1 MTVLKVSSKFNFLIG
16 RTMSDTAT
24 ITSAKNSS
32 HKLSNNLSNK
42 TTIDTATL
50 LIKCRDQAGIVQ
62 AVSEFIHRYGA
73 NIITLDQYSTAHEG
87 GQYFM
92 RLEFALAG
100 LSEIIENFEASFAHT
115 VAKRHN
121 MAWRLHDN
129 AIKTKVGILV
139 SKFDHAL
146 LDLLWRHQRGLL
158 DCEITSVVSNH
169 EDLRQSVEN
178 FGIVFHHV
186 PVTKDNKSE
195 AEEQI
200 HTLMA
205 GNDLLVLARYMQI
218 LSSDFVKRWPM
229 QVINIHHSFLP
240 AFVGADPYRQAYD
253 KGVKLIGATAHYVTA
268 ELDQGP
274 IIEQDVHRVT
284 HRQGVTELRA
294 IGRDIERN
302 VLARAVNW
310 HVQNRVIV
318 AGNKTVVFN

>member
-1 MTVLKVSSKFNFLIG
+1 
-16 RTMSDTAT
+16 MSDNTEKASSSHAQPSTSPLNTTAT
-24 ITSAKNSS
+24 VES
-32 HKLSNNLSNK
+32 
-42 TTIDTATL
+42 DTATL
-50 LIKCRDQAGIVQ
+50 LIKCKDQAGIVQ

-100 LSEIIENFEASFAHT
+100 LSEIIDNFEVSFGHT

-121 MAWRLHDN
+121 MDWRLHNN

-158 DCEITSVVSNH
+158 DCEITCVVSNH
-169 EDLRQSVEN
+169 PDLRQAVKN
-178 FGIVFHHV
+178 FGITFHHV
-186 PVTKDNKSE
+186 AVNKNNKE
-195 AEEQI
+195 QAEEQI
-200 HTLMA
+200 HKLME

-218 LSSDFVKRWPM
+218 LSPDFVKRWPM

>member
-1 MTVLKVSSKFNFLIG
+1 
-16 RTMSDTAT
+16 MSDNIKTSPSSNTA
-24 ITSAKNSS
+24 SQSKQLPS
-32 HKLSNNLSNK
+32 
-42 TTIDTATL
+42 TIDTATL
-50 LIKCRDQAGIVQ
+50 SIKCKDQAGIVQ

-92 RLEFALAG
+92 RLEFALAD
-100 LSEIIENFEASFAHT
+100 LSDIIDNFEASFAHT

-121 MAWRLHDN
+121 MAWHLHNN
-129 AIKTKVGILV
+129 ATKTKVGILV

-158 DCEITSVVSNH
+158 DCEITCVVSNH
-169 EDLRQSVEN
+169 NDLRQAVEN
-178 FGIVFHHV
+178 FGITFHHV
-186 PVTKDNKSE
+186 PVTKDNKVE

-200 HTLMA
+200 HKIMA

-268 ELDQGP
+268 DLDQGP

-284 HRQGVTELRA
+284 HRQGVVELRA

>member
-1 MTVLKVSSKFNFLIG
+1 
-16 RTMSDTAT
+16 MSDTETSSSSKTSPQVASKVLP
-24 ITSAKNSS
+24 ITTA
-32 HKLSNNLSNK
+32 
-42 TTIDTATL
+42 IDTATL

-62 AVSEFIHRYGA
+62 AVSEFIHRYGG

-92 RLEFALAG
+92 RLEFVLEG
-100 LSEIIENFEASFAHT
+100 LSDIIDNFEASFGHT

-121 MAWRLHDN
+121 MTWHLHDN

-158 DCEITSVVSNH
+158 DCQITSVVSNH
-169 EDLRQSVEN
+169 PDLRQAVEN
-178 FGIVFHHV
+178 FGIPFHHV
-186 PVTKDNKSE
+186 PVTKDNKPE
-195 AEEQI
+195 AEERV
-200 HTLMA
+200 HELMA
-205 GNDLLVLARYMQI
+205 GNDLIVLARYMQI
-218 LSSDFVKRWPM
+218 LSSDFIERWPM
-229 QVINIHHSFLP
+229 HIINIHHSFLP

-284 HRQGVTELRA
+284 HRQGVIELRA

-318 AGNKTVVFN
+318 TGNKTVVFN

>member
-1 MTVLKVSSKFNFLIG
+1 
-16 RTMSDTAT
+16 MSDT
-24 ITSAKNSS
+24 ITTTSTHALSQAISSASLPL
-32 HKLSNNLSNK
+32 H
-42 TTIDTATL
+42 TIDTATL

-100 LSEIIENFEASFAHT
+100 LSEIIDNFEASFAHT

-121 MAWRLHDN
+121 MEWRLHN
-129 AIKTKVGILV
+129 NSVKTKVGILV

-158 DCEITSVVSNH
+158 DCDISCVVSNH
-169 EDLRQSVEN
+169 PDLRQAVEN
-178 FGIVFHHV
+178 FGIPFHHV
-186 PVTKDNKSE
+186 PVTKDNKVE

-218 LSSDFVKRWPM
+218 LSSDFIDRWPM
-229 QVINIHHSFLP
+229 QIINIHHSFLP

-268 ELDQGP
+268 DLDQGP

-284 HRQGVTELRA
+284 HRQSVIELRA

-318 AGNKTVVFN
+318 TGNKTVVFN

>member
-1 MTVLKVSSKFNFLIG
+1 
-16 RTMSDTAT
+16 MSDTAT
-24 ITSAKNSS
+24 IASPKILS
-32 HKLSNNLSNK
+32 HATPNAVAVT

-62 AVSEFIHRYGA
+62 AVSEFIHRYGG
-73 NIITLDQYSTAHEG
+73 NIISLDQYSTAHEG

-100 LSEIIENFEASFAHT
+100 LGEIIENFEASFAHT

-121 MAWRLHDN
+121 MTWRLHDN

-158 DCEITSVVSNH
+158 DCQITSVVSNH
-169 EDLRQSVEN
+169 ADLRQAVEN
-178 FGIVFHHV
+178 FGITFHHI
-186 PVTKDNKSE
+186 PVTKDNKMAAE
-195 AEEQI
+195 AQI
-200 HTLMA
+200 HELMIA
-205 GNDLLVLARYMQI
+205 NDLLVLARYMQI

-229 QVINIHHSFLP
+229 KIINIHHSFLP

-294 IGRDIERN
+294 IGRDVERN

-318 AGNKTVVFN
+318 TGNKTVVFN

>member
-1 MTVLKVSSKFNFLIG
+1 
-16 RTMSDTAT
+16 MSDTET
-24 ITSAKNSS
+24 TTSSS
-32 HKLSNNLSNK
+32 ALSHAVSNASFPLDA
-42 TTIDTATL
+42 IDTATL

-62 AVSEFIHRYGA
+62 AVSEFIHRYGG
-73 NIITLDQYSTAHEG
+73 NIISLDQYSTAHEG

-121 MAWRLHDN
+121 MTWRLHDN

-158 DCEITSVVSNH
+158 DCQITSIVSNH
-169 EDLRQSVEN
+169 PDLRQAVEN
-178 FGIVFHHV
+178 FGIPFHHV
-186 PVTKDNKSE
+186 PVTKDNKVE

-218 LSSDFVKRWPM
+218 LSSDFIERWPM

-240 AFVGADPYRQAYD
+240 AFVGADPYRQAYE

-284 HRQGVTELRA
+284 HRQSVIELRA

-318 AGNKTVVFN
+318 TGNKTVVFN

>member
-1 MTVLKVSSKFNFLIG
+1 
-16 RTMSDTAT
+16 MSDNTKTA
-24 ITSAKNSS
+24 SS
-32 HKLSNNLSNK
+32 SR
-42 TTIDTATL
+42 TTNIASQSKQIPSFTDTATL
-50 LIKCRDQAGIVQ
+50 LIKCKDQAGIVQ

-100 LSEIIENFEASFAHT
+100 LSDIIENFEASFAHT

-121 MAWRLHDN
+121 MDWRLHNN
-129 AIKTKVGILV
+129 ATKTKVGILV

-158 DCEITSVVSNH
+158 DCEITCVVSNH
-169 EDLRQSVEN
+169 PDLRQAVEN
-178 FGIVFHHV
+178 FGITFHHV
-186 PVTKDNKSE
+186 PVTKENKVE

-200 HTLMA
+200 HKLMA

-218 LSSDFVKRWPM
+218 LSADFVKRWPM

>member
-1 MTVLKVSSKFNFLIG
+1 MSKLI
-16 RTMSDTAT
+16 SND
-24 ITSAKNSS
+24 K
-32 HKLSNNLSNK
+32 KSNNNANAF
-42 TTIDTATL
+42 DTATL

-62 AVSEFIHRYGA
+62 AVSEFIFRYGA

-92 RLEFALAG
+92 RLEFALSG
-100 LSEIIENFEASFAHT
+100 LSDIMENFKASFDHT
-115 VAKRHN
+115 VAKRYE
-121 MAWRLHDN
+121 MEWRLHNN

-158 DCEITSVVSNH
+158 DCDITCVVSNH
-169 EDLRQSVEN
+169 EDLRQAVEN
-178 FGIVFHHV
+178 FGIPFHHV
-186 PVTKDNKSE
+186 PVTKATKAE
-195 AEEQI
+195 AEEKIHQI
-200 HTLMA
+200 MA
-205 GNDLLVLARYMQI
+205 DNDLLVLARYMQI
-218 LSSDFVKRWPM
+218 LSEDFVDRWPM
-229 QVINIHHSFLP
+229 QIINIHHSFLP
-240 AFVGADPYRQAYD
+240 AFVGADPYRQAFD

-268 ELDQGP
+268 DLDQGP

-294 IGRDIERN
+294 IGRDVERN

>member
-1 MTVLKVSSKFNFLIG
+1 
-16 RTMSDTAT
+16 MSDTAT
-24 ITSAKNSS
+24 IASPKTS
-32 HKLSNNLSNK
+32 LQM
-42 TTIDTATL
+42 TPREIPTITATATL

-62 AVSEFIHRYGA
+62 AVSEFIHRYGG

-100 LSEIIENFEASFAHT
+100 LSEIIDNFEASFAHT

-121 MAWRLHDN
+121 MEWRLHDN

-158 DCEITSVVSNH
+158 DCEITCVVSNH
-169 EDLRQSVEN
+169 IALRQSVEN
-178 FGIVFHHV
+178 FGIAFYHV
-186 PVTKDNKSE
+186 PVTKDNKV
-195 AEEQI
+195 EEEKI

-229 QVINIHHSFLP
+229 QIINIHHSFLP

>member
-1 MTVLKVSSKFNFLIG
+1 MSKN
-16 RTMSDTAT
+16 TT
-24 ITSAKNSS
+24 IENPA
-32 HKLSNNLSNK
+32 
-42 TTIDTATL
+42 IDTATL
-50 LIKCRDQAGIVQ
+50 LIKCKDQAGIVQ

-100 LSEIIENFEASFAHT
+100 LSEIIENFEASFSHT
-115 VAKRHN
+115 VAKRYE
-121 MAWRLHDN
+121 MEWRLHDN

-158 DCEITSVVSNH
+158 DCDITCVVSNH
-169 EDLRQSVEN
+169 NDLRQAVEN
-178 FGIVFHHV
+178 FGIPFHHV
-186 PVTKDNKSE
+186 KVTKENKAE

-200 HTLMA
+200 HQIMED
-205 GNDLLVLARYMQI
+205 NDLLVLARYMQI
-218 LSSDFVKRWPM
+218 LSSNFVNRWPM
-229 QVINIHHSFLP
+229 KIINIHHSFLP
-240 AFVGADPYRQAYD
+240 AFVGADPYRQAFD

-268 ELDQGP
+268 DLDQGP

-294 IGRDIERN
+294 IGRDVERN

-318 AGNKTVVFN
+318 AGNKTVVFS

>member
-1 MTVLKVSSKFNFLIG
+1 
-16 RTMSDTAT
+16 MSDKQSKELNNN
-24 ITSAKNSS
+24 IT
-32 HKLSNNLSNK
+32 
-42 TTIDTATL
+42 TDTATL

-62 AVSEFIHRYGA
+62 AVSEFIHRYGG

-92 RLEFALAG
+92 RLEFALAE
-100 LSEIIENFEASFAHT
+100 LSAIIENFEVSFAHT
-115 VAKRHN
+115 VAKRYH
-121 MAWRLHDN
+121 MTWRLHNN

-158 DCEITSVVSNH
+158 DCAITIVVSNH
-169 EDLRQSVEN
+169 EDLRQAVEN
-178 FGIVFHHV
+178 FGIDFHYV
-186 PVTKDNKSE
+186 PVTKDTKAAAEAQINK
-195 AEEQI
+195 
-200 HTLMA
+200 LMA
-205 GNDLLVLARYMQI
+205 DNDLLVLARYMQI
-218 LSSDFVKRWPM
+218 LSSDFVKKWPM
-229 QVINIHHSFLP
+229 RIINIHHSFLP
-240 AFVGADPYRQAYD
+240 AFVGADPYRQAYE

-284 HRQGVTELRA
+284 HRQGVVELRA
-294 IGRDIERN
+294 IGRDVERN

>member
-1 MTVLKVSSKFNFLIG
+1 
-16 RTMSDTAT
+16 MSNTT
-24 ITSAKNSS
+24 
-32 HKLSNNLSNK
+32 NLSNIPSSL
-42 TTIDTATL
+42 TSDNAAIDTATL

-92 RLEFALAG
+92 RVEFVLVG
-100 LSEIIENFEASFAHT
+100 LSAIIENFEISFSHT
-115 VAKRHN
+115 VAKRYD
-121 MAWRLHDN
+121 MTWRLHDN
-129 AIKTKVGILV
+129 MIKTKVGILV

-169 EDLRQSVEN
+169 EDLRQAVEN
-178 FGIVFHHV
+178 FGIPFHHV
-186 PVTKDNKSE
+186 PVNKDNKAE
-195 AEEQI
+195 AEAQI
-200 HTLMA
+200 HERLA
-205 GNDLLVLARYMQI
+205 DNDLLVLARYMQI
-218 LSSDFVKRWPM
+218 LSADFVARWPM
-229 QVINIHHSFLP
+229 QIINIHHSFLP

-268 ELDQGP
+268 DLDQGP

-284 HRQGVTELRA
+284 HKQSVVELRA

-318 AGNKTVVFN
+318 TGNKTVVFN

>member
-1 MTVLKVSSKFNFLIG
+1 
-16 RTMSDTAT
+16 MSTT
-24 ITSAKNSS
+24 K
-32 HKLSNNLSNK
+32 NLSNIPVSR
-42 TTIDTATL
+42 TAAALATVDTATL

-62 AVSEFIHRYGA
+62 AVSEFIYRYDA

-92 RLEFALAG
+92 RVEFVLAG
-100 LSEIIENFEASFAHT
+100 LSAIIDNFEASFAHT
-115 VAKRHN
+115 VAKRYD

-129 AIKTKVGILV
+129 SIKTKVGILV

-158 DCEITSVVSNH
+158 DCQITSVVSNH
-169 EDLRQSVEN
+169 EDLRQAVEN
-178 FGIVFHHV
+178 FGIPFHYV
-186 PVTKDNKSE
+186 AVTKDNKAAAE
-195 AEEQI
+195 AQI
-200 HTLMA
+200 HELLA
-205 GNDLLVLARYMQI
+205 DNDLLVLARYMQI
-218 LSSDFVKRWPM
+218 LSADFVQRWPM
-229 QVINIHHSFLP
+229 QIINIHHSFLP

-268 ELDQGP
+268 DLDQGP

-284 HRQGVTELRA
+284 HKQSVVALRA

-310 HVQNRVIV
+310 HVQNRVLV
-318 AGNKTVVFN
+318 TGNKTVVFN

>member
-1 MTVLKVSSKFNFLIG
+1 
-16 RTMSDTAT
+16 MSDNTKTTSSSNIKPNTGSLNMPAT
-24 ITSAKNSS
+24 E
-32 HKLSNNLSNK
+32 
-42 TTIDTATL
+42 TIDTATL
-50 LIKCRDQAGIVQ
+50 LIKCKDQAGIVQ

-100 LSEIIENFEASFAHT
+100 LGEIIDNFEVSFGHT

-121 MAWRLHDN
+121 MDWRLHNN

-158 DCEITSVVSNH
+158 DCEITCVVSNH
-169 EDLRQSVEN
+169 PDLRQAVKN
-178 FGIVFHHV
+178 FGITFHHLA
-186 PVTKDNKSE
+186 VTKDNKE
-195 AEEQI
+195 QAEEQI
-200 HTLMA
+200 HKLME

-240 AFVGADPYRQAYD
+240 AFVGADPYRQAYE

>member
-1 MTVLKVSSKFNFLIG
+1 
-16 RTMSDTAT
+16 MSDNTKTA
-24 ITSAKNSS
+24 SS
-32 HKLSNNLSNK
+32 SR
-42 TTIDTATL
+42 TTNIASQSKQIPSFTDTATL
-50 LIKCRDQAGIVQ
+50 LIKCKDQAGIVQ

-100 LSEIIENFEASFAHT
+100 LSDIIENFEASFAHT

-121 MAWRLHDN
+121 MDWRLHNN
-129 AIKTKVGILV
+129 ATKTKVGILV

-158 DCEITSVVSNH
+158 DCEITCVVSNH
-169 EDLRQSVEN
+169 PDLQQAVEN
-178 FGIVFHHV
+178 FGITFHHV
-186 PVTKDNKSE
+186 PVTKENKVE

-200 HTLMA
+200 HKLMA

-218 LSSDFVKRWPM
+218 LSADFVKRWPM

>member
-1 MTVLKVSSKFNFLIG
+1 
-16 RTMSDTAT
+16 MSDNTKTA
-24 ITSAKNSS
+24 SS
-32 HKLSNNLSNK
+32 SNIKPNTGSLNMPA
-42 TTIDTATL
+42 TETIDTATL
-50 LIKCRDQAGIVQ
+50 LIKCKDQAGIVQ

-100 LSEIIENFEASFAHT
+100 LSEIIDNFEVSFGHT

-121 MAWRLHDN
+121 MDWRLHNN

-158 DCEITSVVSNH
+158 DCEITCVVSNH
-169 EDLRQSVEN
+169 PDLRQAVKN
-178 FGIVFHHV
+178 FGITFHHLA
-186 PVTKDNKSE
+186 VTKDNKQQ

-200 HTLMA
+200 HKLME

-240 AFVGADPYRQAYD
+240 AFVGADPYRQAYE

>member
-1 MTVLKVSSKFNFLIG
+1 
-16 RTMSDTAT
+16 MSDNTKTA
-24 ITSAKNSS
+24 SS
-32 HKLSNNLSNK
+32 SR
-42 TTIDTATL
+42 TTNIASQSKQIPSFTDTATL
-50 LIKCRDQAGIVQ
+50 LIKCKDQAGIVQ

-92 RLEFALAG
+92 RLEFALSG
-100 LSEIIENFEASFAHT
+100 LSDIIENFEASFAHT

-121 MAWRLHDN
+121 MDWRLHNN
-129 AIKTKVGILV
+129 ATKTKVGILV

-158 DCEITSVVSNH
+158 DCEITCVVSNH
-169 EDLRQSVEN
+169 PDLRQAVEN
-178 FGIVFHHV
+178 FGITFHHV
-186 PVTKDNKSE
+186 PVTKENKVE

-200 HTLMA
+200 HKLMA

-218 LSSDFVKRWPM
+218 LSADFVKRWPM

-284 HRQGVTELRA
+284 RG
-294 IGRDIERN
+294 
-302 VLARAVNW
+302 
-310 HVQNRVIV
+310 NRV
-318 AGNKTVVFN
+318 AGDWARYRA

>member
-1 MTVLKVSSKFNFLIG
+1 
-16 RTMSDTAT
+16 MSDTVN
-24 ITSAKNSS
+24 ITSSTAPMNTAVSA
-32 HKLSNNLSNK
+32 
-42 TTIDTATL
+42 TDIDTATL
-50 LIKCRDQAGIVQ
+50 LIKCKDQAGIVQ

-73 NIITLDQYSTAHEG
+73 NIISLDQYSTAHEG

-92 RLEFALAG
+92 RLEFVLAG
-100 LSEIIENFEASFAHT
+100 LSDIIDNFQASFAYT

-121 MAWRLHDN
+121 MTWRLHDN
-129 AIKTKVGILV
+129 SIKIKVGILV

-158 DCEITSVVSNH
+158 DCQITSVVSNH
-169 EDLRQSVEN
+169 ADLRQAVEN
-178 FGIVFHHV
+178 FGITFHHI
-186 PVTKDNKSE
+186 PVTKDNKADAE
-195 AEEQI
+195 AQI
-200 HTLMA
+200 HELMA
-205 GNDLLVLARYMQI
+205 ENDLLVLARYMQI

-229 QVINIHHSFLP
+229 QIINIHHSFLP

-284 HRQGVTELRA
+284 HRQGVADLRA

-318 AGNKTVVFN
+318 TGNKTVVFN

>member
-1 MTVLKVSSKFNFLIG
+1 
-16 RTMSDTAT
+16 MSDNT
-24 ITSAKNSS
+24 KNQNST
-32 HKLSNNLSNK
+32 LNNNLDK
-42 TTIDTATL
+42 AITTDTATL

-62 AVSEFIHRYGA
+62 AVSEFIHRYGG

-92 RLEFALAG
+92 RLEFALTG
-100 LSEIIENFEASFAHT
+100 LSEIIDNFEASFAHT
-115 VAKRHN
+115 VAKRYD
-121 MAWRLHDN
+121 MTWRLHDN
-129 AIKTKVGILV
+129 AIKTTVGILV

-158 DCEITSVVSNH
+158 DCTITMVISNH
-169 EDLRQSVEN
+169 KDLRQAVEN
-178 FGIVFHHV
+178 FGIAFHYV
-186 PVTKDNKSE
+186 PVTKDSKAE
-195 AEEQI
+195 AEAQI
-200 HTLMA
+200 DKLMA
-205 GNDLLVLARYMQI
+205 DNDLLVLARYMQI
-218 LSSDFVKRWPM
+218 LSSDFVMRWPM
-229 QVINIHHSFLP
+229 QIINIHHSFLP

-284 HRQGVTELRA
+284 HRQGVVELRA

>member
-1 MTVLKVSSKFNFLIG
+1 MLSKTTPNNTTSSDNAAVSSPAVSLP
-16 RTMSDTAT
+16 S
-24 ITSAKNSS
+24 TSAKSS
-32 HKLSNNLSNK
+32 Q
-42 TTIDTATL
+42 TTAAIDTATL

-100 LSEIIENFEASFAHT
+100 LGEIMDNFEASFAHT

-121 MAWRLHDN
+121 MTWRLHNN

-158 DCEITSVVSNH
+158 DCDITCVVSNH
-169 EDLRQSVEN
+169 PDLRQAVEN
-178 FGIVFHHV
+178 FGITFHHV
-186 PVTKDNKSE
+186 PVTKDNKAD

-284 HRQGVTELRA
+284 HRQGVAELRA

>member
-1 MTVLKVSSKFNFLIG
+1 
-16 RTMSDTAT
+16 MSDNTKTA
-24 ITSAKNSS
+24 SS
-32 HKLSNNLSNK
+32 SRTTNIASQSKQIPS
-42 TTIDTATL
+42 TIDTATL
-50 LIKCRDQAGIVQ
+50 LIKCKDQAGIVQ

-100 LSEIIENFEASFAHT
+100 LSDIIENFEASFAHT

-121 MAWRLHDN
+121 MDWRLHNN
-129 AIKTKVGILV
+129 ATKTKVGILV

-158 DCEITSVVSNH
+158 DCEITCVVSNH
-169 EDLRQSVEN
+169 PDLRQAVEN
-178 FGIVFHHV
+178 FGITFHHV
-186 PVTKDNKSE
+186 PVTKENKVE

-200 HTLMA
+200 HKLMA

-218 LSSDFVKRWPM
+218 LSADFVKRWPM

-240 AFVGADPYRQAYD
+240 AFMGADPYRQAYD

>member
-1 MTVLKVSSKFNFLIG
+1 
-16 RTMSDTAT
+16 MSDNTKTASSSRT
-24 ITSAKNSS
+24 TNIASQSKQIPSA
-32 HKLSNNLSNK
+32 
-42 TTIDTATL
+42 IDTATL
-50 LIKCRDQAGIVQ
+50 LIKCKDQAGIVQ

-100 LSEIIENFEASFAHT
+100 LSDIIENFEASFAHT

-121 MAWRLHDN
+121 MDWRLHNN
-129 AIKTKVGILV
+129 ATKTKVGILV

-158 DCEITSVVSNH
+158 DCEITCVVSNH
-169 EDLRQSVEN
+169 PDLRQAVEN
-178 FGIVFHHV
+178 FGITFHHV
-186 PVTKDNKSE
+186 PVTKENKVE

-200 HTLMA
+200 HKLMA

-218 LSSDFVKRWPM
+218 LSADFVKRWPM

-318 AGNKTVVFN
+318 AGNKTIVFN

>member
-1 MTVLKVSSKFNFLIG
+1 
-16 RTMSDTAT
+16 MSDTTKTA
-24 ITSAKNSS
+24 SS
-32 HKLSNNLSNK
+32 SN
-42 TTIDTATL
+42 TTNTASQSKQIPSFTDTATL
-50 LIKCRDQAGIVQ
+50 LIKCKDQAGIVQ

-100 LSEIIENFEASFAHT
+100 LSDIIDNFEASFAHT

-121 MAWRLHDN
+121 MDWRLHNN
-129 AIKTKVGILV
+129 ATKTRVGILV

-158 DCEITSVVSNH
+158 DCEITCVISNH
-169 EDLRQSVEN
+169 PDLQQAVEN
-178 FGIVFHHV
+178 FGITFHHV
-186 PVTKDNKSE
+186 PVTKDNKAE

-200 HTLMA
+200 HKLMS

>member
-1 MTVLKVSSKFNFLIG
+1 
-16 RTMSDTAT
+16 MSDNT
-24 ITSAKNSS
+24 
-32 HKLSNNLSNK
+32 K
-42 TTIDTATL
+42 TTSPSNTASQSKPLTTSIDTATL
-50 LIKCRDQAGIVQ
+50 LIKCKDQAGIVQ

-100 LSEIIENFEASFAHT
+100 LSDIIDNFEASFAHT

-121 MAWRLHDN
+121 MDWRLHNN
-129 AIKTKVGILV
+129 ATKTKVGILV

-158 DCEITSVVSNH
+158 DCEITCVVSNH
-169 EDLRQSVEN
+169 PDLQQAVEN
-178 FGIVFHHV
+178 FGITFHHV
-186 PVTKDNKSE
+186 PVTKENKVE

-200 HTLMA
+200 HKLMA

-240 AFVGADPYRQAYD
+240 AFIGAKPYHQAFER
-253 KGVKLIGATAHYVTA
+253 GVKIIGATAHFVNN
-268 ELDQGP
+268 ELDEGP
-274 IIEQDVHRVT
+274 IILQDVTSVT
-284 HRQGVTELRA
+284 HANTAEMMAKMGKDVEKTVFCKALQ
-294 IGRDIERN
+294 
-302 VLARAVNW
+302 LASEHKLFIN
-310 HVQNRVIV
+310 
-318 AGNKTVVFN
+318 GNKTVVFS